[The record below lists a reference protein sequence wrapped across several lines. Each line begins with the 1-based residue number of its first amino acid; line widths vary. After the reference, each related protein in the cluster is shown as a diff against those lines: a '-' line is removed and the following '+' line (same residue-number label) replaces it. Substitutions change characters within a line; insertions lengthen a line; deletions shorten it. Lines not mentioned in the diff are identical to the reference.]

1 MENITDIQALMNEKH
16 TLREWLI
23 LFQTHP
29 ELRAEFDKIVFPKP
43 IE

>member
-1 MENITDIQALMNEKH
+1 MNNLTTIQELMKEKH

>member
-1 MENITDIQALMNEKH
+1 MENQITIQALMNEKH

-23 LFQTHP
+23 LFQVHP

>member
-1 MENITDIQALMNEKH
+1 MENQTTVQALMNEKH

-29 ELRAEFDKIVFPKP
+29 ELRAEFDKLVKPKP